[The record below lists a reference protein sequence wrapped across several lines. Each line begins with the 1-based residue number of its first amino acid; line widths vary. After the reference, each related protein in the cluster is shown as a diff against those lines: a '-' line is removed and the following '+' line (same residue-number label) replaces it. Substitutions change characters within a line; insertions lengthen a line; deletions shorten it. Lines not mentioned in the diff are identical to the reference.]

1 MRCWDGFE
9 ESEREAISGV
19 DEALLMTDSG
29 SFWLLRGSSKINNLV
44 VNRKERN
51 EKKKSPP

>member
-19 DEALLMTDSG
+19 DEAVLLMADCV
-29 SFWLLRGSSKINNLV
+29 SFWLLLGWGI
-44 VNRKERN
+44 
-51 EKKKSPP
+51 EKNQ